1 MTESAPIGK
10 AHQCAI
16 KLLKPTKKELEHGLE
31 LHKNSV
37 VIDTYGFGP
46 GGVGDAAKLQ
56 AAIEAGASQLELHD
70 MQESMVMTGFLE
82 YEALLREFK
91 EIWNVSGVTCTF
103 RNSGEEGQDPMRLIK
118 RLSRFVYV
126 TDRLRHFTPKA
137 INAVDIALAKR
148 ENRHCYCLTCN
159 GVPLPQTWVSV
170 EEELRYISIFFQ
182 LGCRM
187 MHLTYNRRNM
197 LGDGCAETA
206 NGGLSDLGKAAIA
219 EMNRVGVIVDVAHAG
234 WQTSL
239 EAARA
244 SSVPIVASH
253 TTCTAIQMHVR
264 SKPDE
269 IIRTIADH
277 GGLVGICGIPA
288 FLGRSGDIVALID
301 HVDYAAK
308 KFGVDYVAIGTDV
321 GMRVMTGSQ
330 AVSFPKM
337 PKKRQRF
344 GGFWPPN
351 DMLFRPEWQLEE
363 QKLSLA
369 WVNWPYF
376 TVGLVQRGYSDAD
389 IQKIIGG
396 NMLRVL
402 SAVLPES
409 EKKLAD

>member
-1 MTESAPIGK
+1 MAENAYIDR
-10 AHQCAI
+10 ARQCAL
-16 KLLKPTKKELEHGLE
+16 KLLKPAKKDIERGLE

-37 VIDTYGFGP
+37 VIDTYGFGLV
-46 GGVGDAAKLQ
+46 GGGDPAKLR
-56 AAIEAGASQLELHD
+56 AAIEAGASQLEMQD
-70 MQESMVMTGFLE
+70 MIEDMGMTGYLDNE
-82 YEALLREFK
+82 TLLREFK
-91 EIWNVSGVTCTF
+91 EIWNASGVTCTF
-103 RNSGEEGQDPMRLIK
+103 RNSGEEGQHPMRLIK
-118 RLSRFVYV
+118 RLSHFVYV

-137 INAVDIALAKR
+137 INAKDIALAKS

-170 EEELRYISIFFQ
+170 EEELGYISIFFQ

-197 LGDGCAETA
+197 LGDGCAEAA
-206 NGGLSDLGKAAIA
+206 NGGLSDFGKAAIA
-219 EMNRVGVIVDVAHAG
+219 EMNRLGVIVDVAHSG

-239 EAARA
+239 EAAQV
-244 SSVPIVASH
+244 SKKPIVASH
-253 TTCTAIQMHVR
+253 TTCAAIQMHVR

-277 GGLVGICGIPA
+277 GGLIGICAIPA
-288 FLGRSGDIVALID
+288 FLGKTGDINALLD

-308 KFGVDYVAIGTDV
+308 KFGADHVAIGTDV
-321 GMRVMTGSQ
+321 GDRLTIHEVS
-330 AVSFPKM
+330 AVPKAQ
-337 PKKRQRF
+337 KKRQRF
-344 GGFWPPN
+344 ESLWPP
-351 DMLFRPEWQLEE
+351 DDPIFSPEWQKEE

-396 NMLRVL
+396 NMLRVFK
-402 SAVLPES
+402 AVLPDS
-409 EKKLAD
+409 EKKECA